1 MVADG
6 PVHRMWYAHR
16 GDRYRIGYAESADG
30 RTWVRQDHRVGIDV
44 TPGDWDG
51 EMVCYPCVF
60 DHGGARYMLYNGN
73 RYGAAG
79 FGLAVLEQD

>member
-1 MVADG
+1 
-6 PVHRMWYAHR
+6 MWYSCR

-30 RTWVRQDHRVGIDV
+30 RRWERQDHRAGIDV

-60 DHGGARYMLYNGN
+60 DAPDGRYMLYNGN
-73 RYGAAG
+73 GYGATG
-79 FGLAVLEQD
+79 IGLAVLEQD